1 MELDTDLRSIQEV
14 RNLLRRA
21 DDAHRRFMAFSQE
34 EVDRVVESMARAGL
48 AAARELAEDAVAETG
63 FGRVDDKIVKNTV
76 AARNV
81 WESIRP
87 LRSVGVVREDKTLGI
102 VEIAVPMG
110 VVAGI
115 VPSTNPTSTT
125 IFKSL
130 ISLKGRN
137 AVVFSPHPSARRCIG
152 KAADIMHDAA
162 VRAGAPPGLVGC
174 VSEPTLDATRELMHH
189 PLTAVILATGGHA
202 MVKAAYSSG
211 KPAFGVGP
219 GNVPAFIERT
229 ADIPAAVEMVLA
241 GKCFDNGTI
250 CASEQ
255 SVVVDAPV
263 EAEVCRQ
270 LARFGAWVCS
280 AEEKKLLEKTVVK
293 NGGLNAAIV
302 GRSAC
307 RIASMAGFRV
317 PEETTALVARLEEV
331 GAAEPLSM
339 EKLSPILGFYVVDG
353 WQEGCRTCIRI
364 LGFGGMGHSL
374 SIHSRD
380 EEIIRKFAEEKPVS
394 RILANTS
401 STHGAIG
408 YSSGLAPSLTLGCGA
423 WGGNITSDN
432 VTALHL
438 VNIKRLAYG
447 IRPVEFTRGRAMAES
462 PASPGL
468 AVPSPQTETAPAA
481 VRPAVTT
488 APAPVAAPAPP
499 AADGQGVDRQ
509 AVRDLVEAA
518 LKEVLQGERE
528 TAPAKPP
535 AGGGL
540 Y

>member
-14 RNLLRRA
+14 RDLLRRA
-21 DDAHRRFMAFSQE
+21 DAAHRRFMAFSQE
-34 EVDRVVESMARAGL
+34 EVDRVVESMAQAAL
-48 AAARELAEDAVAETG
+48 ASARELAEDAVAETG
-63 FGRVDDKIVKNTV
+63 FGRVEDKVVKNTV

-81 WESIRP
+81 WESIRH

-174 VSEPTLDATRELMHH
+174 ISEPTLEATRELMRH

-255 SVVVDAPV
+255 SIVVDAPA

-270 LARFGAWVCS
+270 LVRFGAWICS

-302 GRSAC
+302 GRPAFQ
-307 RIASMAGFRV
+307 IASMAGFRV
-317 PEETTALVARLEEV
+317 PEETTALVARLEDV

-339 EKLSPILGFYVVDG
+339 EKLSPVLGFYVVDG
-353 WQEGCRTCIRI
+353 WPEGCRMCIRI
-364 LGFGGMGHSL
+364 LDFGGMGHSL

-380 EEIIRKFAEEKPVS
+380 EGIIRRFAEEKPVS
-394 RILANTS
+394 RILANTP

-447 IRPVEFTRGRAMAES
+447 IRPVEFARGRALAASAARPGAEA
-462 PASPGL
+462 PDPR
-468 AVPSPQTETAPAA
+468 TEPAPAA
-481 VRPAVTT
+481 
-488 APAPVAAPAPP
+488 APP
-499 AADGQGVDRQ
+499 AAGAMPAPTVSTSPAAASEQGVDRQ
-509 AVRDLVEAA
+509 AVRELVEAA
-518 LKEVLQGERE
+518 LREVLKGDRE
-528 TAPAKPP
+528 AAPAKPP